1 TELLEPTEK
10 SLQVINELFKEMEIE
25 GSRLLESENIKEE
38 KRIFIR
44 TIDIRFKGQNYE
56 LSVPVE
62 LAELKWENID
72 NVISKFHEIHEK
84 TYGYSDKLAKVEFV
98 NYRLTACGKLPK
110 VSLKKGNE
118 TDAQILSSNRKREV
132 YFSEVEEPGF
142 YNADIFQRTGLDTG
156 DKINGPAIVEQLDST
171 ILILPGQT
179 GLVDP
184 YQNLIINVSSEV
196 KN

>member
-1 TELLEPTEK
+1 NFSSMGLLVTDIKSDYVKTELLEPTEK

-84 TYGYSDKLAKVEFV
+84 TYGYRSEERRVGKDSKYRNKLYIK
-98 NYRLTACGKLPK
+98 
-110 VSLKKGNE
+110 
-118 TDAQILSSNRKREV
+118 
-132 YFSEVEEPGF
+132 
-142 YNADIFQRTGLDTG
+142 
-156 DKINGPAIVEQLDST
+156 
-171 ILILPGQT
+171 
-179 GLVDP
+179 
-184 YQNLIINVSSEV
+184 
-196 KN
+196 